1 MAKSKPEE
9 ATVDV
14 VETSTAEAEAEVV
27 DTEVAQEVAA
37 VEETPVEAAEQP
49 EPEVEQ
55 PEPEVEQPEPTVEE
69 PEPTVEEPE
78 PEEKEKPSVKELATR
93 HRTKRSSKPTQR
105 TSGLRKKETATVYS
119 TDVKTVKVA
128 SNTLNITFDELVR
141 RKYGTTV
148 DNVSDAARD
157 VMGFLDRYQN
167 VMSNREITEETGMS
181 LQRQL
186 YRTYL
191 KIFTMPD
198 IVDRNVCMEFLLW
211 KFFDKEMNAF
221 QPVPLARFTRKGNW
235 DIHELL
241 MFNSLN
247 SIFDKIK
254 DPGTRFAQLGA
265 MRLGEIVQ
273 RFPADKAIYTEGFV
287 NWTQSMR

>member
-14 VETSTAEAEAEVV
+14 VETSTAEAEVEVV

-55 PEPEVEQPEPTVEE
+55 PEPTVEE
-69 PEPTVEEPE
+69 PA
-78 PEEKEKPSVKELATR
+78 PEEKEKPPVKELATR

-254 DPGTRFAQLGA
+254 DPGTRFAQLGG

>member
-14 VETSTAEAEAEVV
+14 VETSTAEAEVEVV

-55 PEPEVEQPEPTVEE
+55 PEPTVEE
-69 PEPTVEEPE
+69 PA

-93 HRTKRSSKPTQR
+93 HRTKRSSKPAQR

-254 DPGTRFAQLGA
+254 DPGTRFAQLGG